1 MHYGTVLDPIFPPPG
16 ECAPMDRAC
25 LHRQHYAQ
33 RDVSL
38 PYGPPVLP
46 PMTPPVLPPGYCP
59 PNAKCKSPEQ
69 ERDERKAL
77 ISTAG
82 VTDQWWFFPAVVVG
96 AWLILKR

>member
-1 MHYGTVLDPIFPPPG
+1 
-16 ECAPMDRAC
+16 
-25 LHRQHYAQ
+25 
-33 RDVSL
+33 
-38 PYGPPVLP
+38 
-46 PMTPPVLPPGYCP
+46 MTPPVLPPGYCP

>member
-16 ECAPMDRAC
+16 ECAPMDRGC
-25 LHRQHYAQ
+25 LNREWFRKREQSKDWAWNA
-33 RDVSL
+33 
-38 PYGPPVLP
+38 
-46 PMTPPVLPPGYCP
+46 PPVLPPGYCP